1 MASTYSSNLK
11 LELITTGEQL
21 NVWGVTTNNNLGTA
35 VEQAIV
41 GRGLVT
47 YTNDANLTLTLANSN
62 ASQEARA
69 YFLDVTSTLSLT
81 ATRELVVPTI
91 EKPYAVRNDTTGG
104 QSITIKTA
112 AGNGVTIPNGA
123 RMLVYVDGV
132 DVIETINTLD
142 SPNLIS
148 PNLIGTPTA
157 PTAAPGTNTTQIATT
172 AFVAAVESTLG
183 TMATQNANNV
193 NITGGSVSG
202 ITATLS
208 SPLAV
213 TSGGTGASDAGT
225 ARTNLGLGT
234 MATQNA
240 NNVAITGGTITAAVL
255 AAIYPV
261 GSVYINATNAT
272 NPGTLFGFGTWS
284 AFGAG
289 RVPVGFNASDPLFDS
304 AEETGGSKDTVLVS
318 HTHTFSATTNT
329 TGDHNHTYGWG
340 VSVGSLNAPD
350 VDNSGTSTITNSA
363 ATSTAGSHAHTV
375 SGTTGSSGSSA
386 TNANLQPYITV
397 YMWKRTA

>member
-91 EKPYAVRNDTTGG
+91 EKPYAVKNDTTGG

-142 SPNLIS
+142 SPNLI
-148 PNLIGTPTA
+148 GTPTA

-172 AFVAAVESTLG
+172 AFVTAVESTLG

-340 VSVGSLNAPD
+340 VGVGTLNAPD
-350 VDNSGTSTITNSA
+350 VDNNGTIEVTRTGP
-363 ATSTAGSHAHTV
+363 TSTAGSHAHTV